1 MPRPAMRVLHA
12 RFRDVGGRPS
22 LAAPQSISAAD
33 RRRYR
38 RQPVPLHGLRVDPAS
53 GAASGGAFR
62 QMTTRWFGAPV
73 QRVEDDRL
81 LRGHGRFTDD
91 IGEGALEC
99 CFVRSPYAH
108 ARIKSI
114 DVTSAGEM
122 PGVVAVYTAAD
133 LPFGGVDL
141 PLLIPHPNLT
151 HGRTQRCLASEIVRY
166 AGEAVAFV
174 VAESR
179 YVAED
184 AAELVQVEYEPLPVV
199 ITLEDA
205 AVAEHLVHDDVA
217 GNVAADMLQEVGEMA
232 AALAA
237 APHRKSLHFRYERG
251 AASPM
256 EARAVWARWS
266 AAERKLTVYDSTQS
280 PTSIRGGLAVLFGLP
295 ESSVEVIAPDVGGG
309 FGPKIMLFYPDE
321 LLVPFAAMQLGRPVK
336 WTEDRQEHFT
346 AVNQERGQV
355 HEVEV
360 GFDGDG
366 HVLALD
372 VDFIHDGGAYTP
384 YGIILPIITAAQVPG
399 PYRVPNYRVRFR
411 DVYTNAI
418 PTSPYRGAGRPHA
431 CFVMERTLDAI
442 AAELGLDRIE
452 VRRRNLIQADQ
463 FPYEVG
469 VVWQDGNQVVYDSGD
484 YPALVQ
490 RALEMLGP
498 RPEGDHI
505 GMGLSPYVE
514 GTGVGPYEGAHVQVL
529 VSGKVVAFTGIP
541 NQGQAHATVW
551 AQIVADQLGVDVSDV
566 EVSSGDTRRFKW
578 GVGTF
583 ASRAAIMA
591 GNAMAVAAGMVAEKA
606 KVIAAEHL
614 EADPADLELAGGS
627 VRVKGSPDRGIPLAA
642 VAVLSNPMRYAFGG
656 GTEAATQF
664 TPKARPGPPLLKG
677 EQPGLEATGYFSPV
691 GSAWAAGCHAA
702 YVRVDPKSYRLE
714 ILKYVV
720 VHDCGRLINPL
731 VVEGQIEGG
740 VAQGIGGAFYERL
753 AYDADGQLRNA
764 SFMEFLMP
772 YATEIPPIEID
783 HIETPSPLN
792 PLGVKGAGEAGVI
805 PVGAVIASAIDEAL
819 GIPITEMPLSP
830 LKLFEAG
837 R

>member
-1 MPRPAMRVLHA
+1 V
-12 RFRDVGGRPS
+12 
-22 LAAPQSISAAD
+22 
-33 RRRYR
+33 
-38 RQPVPLHGLRVDPAS
+38 
-53 GAASGGAFR
+53 
-62 QMTTRWFGAPV
+62 TTRWFGARV

-81 LRGHGRFTDD
+81 LRGRGHFTDD
-91 IGEGALEC
+91 IDEGALESC
-99 CFVRSPYAH
+99 IVRSPFAH
-108 ARIKSI
+108 ASIKSI
-114 DVTSAGEM
+114 DVSAARAL
-122 PGVVAVYTAAD
+122 PGVKAVYLAAD
-133 LPFGGVDL
+133 LPFGHTDL
-141 PLLIPHPNLT
+141 PILIPHPNLT
-151 HGRTQRCLASEIVRY
+151 HGRTQRCLASEVVRY
-166 AGEAVAFV
+166 VGEAVAFV
-174 VAESR
+174 VAENR
-179 YVAED
+179 YIAED
-184 AAELVQVEYEPLPVV
+184 AADLVQVEYEPLPVV
-199 ITLEDA
+199 ITPEVA
-205 AVAEHLVHDDVA
+205 AIAEHLVHDDVP
-217 GNVAADMLQEVGEMA
+217 GNVAAELLQEAGDVKS
-232 AALAA
+232 ALAA
-237 APHRKSLHFRYERG
+237 APHRKRLRLRFERG

-256 EARAVWARWS
+256 EGRAVWARWS
-266 AAERKLTVYDSTQS
+266 ETEQRLTVFDSTQS
-280 PTSIRGGLAVLFGLP
+280 PTSIRSGLAVLFTLP
-295 ESSVEVIAPDVGGG
+295 ESDVDVIAADVGGG

-366 HVLALD
+366 RVLALD

-384 YGIILPIITAAQVPG
+384 YGIILPIISAAQVPG

-442 AAELGLDRIE
+442 AAELGLDRVE
-452 VRRRNLIQADQ
+452 VRRRNLIQPDQ

-484 YPALVQ
+484 YPALVN

-606 KVIAAEHL
+606 KLIAAEHL

-627 VRVKGSPDRGIPLAA
+627 VRVKGSPERGMPLAA

-664 TPKARPGPPLLKG
+664 TPKARSGPPLLEG

-702 YVRVDPKSYRLE
+702 YVRVDPKTFRLD

-792 PLGVKGAGEAGVI
+792 PLGIKGAGEAGVI
-805 PVGAVIASAIDEAL
+805 PVGAVLAAAIEEAL
-819 GIPITEMPLSP
+819 GVPITEMPLSP
-830 LKLFEAG
+830 LRLYELAQQ
-837 R
+837 RRSDPSP

>member
-1 MPRPAMRVLHA
+1 
-12 RFRDVGGRPS
+12 
-22 LAAPQSISAAD
+22 
-33 RRRYR
+33 
-38 RQPVPLHGLRVDPAS
+38 
-53 GAASGGAFR
+53 
-62 QMTTRWFGAPV
+62 MTTRWFGAPV

-91 IGEGALEC
+91 INETGQRALEC
-99 CFVRSPYAH
+99 CFVRSAYAH
-108 ARIKSI
+108 ARIRSI
-114 DVTSAGEM
+114 DASAAREM

-133 LPFGGVDL
+133 LPFGGLDL

-174 VAESR
+174 VATDR

-184 AAELVQVEYEPLPVV
+184 AAELVSIDYEPLPVV
-199 ITLEDA
+199 ITPEA
-205 AVAEHLVHDDVA
+205 AARADHLVHDDVP
-217 GNVAADMLQEVGEMA
+217 GNVAAEMLQEVGDVDA
-232 AALAA
+232 AMKSAA
-237 APHRKSLHFRYERG
+237 RRKQLRFRYERG

-256 EARAVWARWS
+256 EARAVWATWS
-266 AAERKLTVYDSTQS
+266 GEEHKLTVYDSTQS

-321 LLVPFAAMQLGRPVK
+321 LLVPFAAMQLGRAVK

-366 HVLALD
+366 RVVALSD
-372 VDFIHDGGAYTP
+372 DFVHDGGAYTP

-399 PYRVPNYRVRFR
+399 PYRIPNYRVRFR
-411 DVYTNAI
+411 DVYTNAT

-431 CFVMERTLDAI
+431 CFVMERTLDSI
-442 AAELGLDRIE
+442 ASELGLDRAE
-452 VRRRNLIQADQ
+452 VRRRNLIQPDQ

-469 VVWQDGNQVVYDSGD
+469 VAWQDGNTVVYDSGD
-484 YPALVQ
+484 YPRLLE

-498 RPEGDHI
+498 KPAGDNV
-505 GMGLSPYVE
+505 GMGLGIYVE

-529 VSGKVVAFTGIP
+529 VSGKVVAATGIP
-541 NQGQAHATVW
+541 SQGQAHATVW
-551 AQIVADQLGVDVSDV
+551 AQVVADELGVDVSDV
-566 EVSSGDTRRFKW
+566 EVSSGDTRRFSW

-583 ASRAAIMA
+583 ASRGAVTA
-591 GNAMAVAAGMVAEKA
+591 GNAMHVAARMVATRA
-606 KVIAAEHL
+606 KQIAAEQL
-614 EADPADLELAGGS
+614 EANPDDLELVGGR

-642 VAVLSNPMRYAFGG
+642 VAVLSNPVRYAFGG

-664 TPKARPGPPLLKG
+664 ASKPRPGPPLHEG
-677 EQPGLEATGYFSPV
+677 EQPGLEATGYYSPP
-691 GSAWAAGCHAA
+691 GSTWASGCHAA
-702 YVRVDPKSYRLE
+702 YVRVDPKTFRLE

-720 VHDCGRLINPL
+720 VHDCGRVINPL
-731 VVEGQIEGG
+731 VLQGQIEGG

-764 SFMEFLMP
+764 SFMEFLIP

-783 HIETPSPLN
+783 HFETPSPLN

-805 PVGAVIASAIDEAL
+805 PVGAVIAAAIEEAL
-819 GIPITEMPLSP
+819 GVPISEMPLSP
-830 LKLFEAG
+830 LKLYELSMLKK
-837 R
+837 

>member
-1 MPRPAMRVLHA
+1 
-12 RFRDVGGRPS
+12 
-22 LAAPQSISAAD
+22 
-33 RRRYR
+33 
-38 RQPVPLHGLRVDPAS
+38 
-53 GAASGGAFR
+53 
-62 QMTTRWFGAPV
+62 MTTRWFGAPV
-73 QRVEDDRL
+73 QRLEDERL
-81 LRGHGRFTDD
+81 LRGNGRYTDD

-108 ARIKSI
+108 ARITSV
-114 DVTSAGEM
+114 DVGAAREM

-151 HGRTQRCLASEIVRY
+151 HGRTQRCLASERVRY

-174 VAESR
+174 VADSR

-184 AAELVQVEYEPLPVV
+184 AAELVEVEYEPLPVV
-199 ITLEDA
+199 ITPETALS
-205 AVAEHLVHDDVA
+205 AEHLVHDDVP
-217 GNVAADMLQEVGEMA
+217 GNVAAEMLQEVGDVDAAMA
-232 AALAA
+232 G
-237 APHRKSLHFRYERG
+237 APHRMKLRLRYERG

-256 EARAVWARWS
+256 EARAIWATWS
-266 AAERKLTVYDSTQS
+266 ANERRLTVYDSTQS

-321 LLVPFAAMQLGRPVK
+321 LLVPFAAMQLRRPVK

-366 HVLALD
+366 RLLALSD
-372 VDFIHDGGAYTP
+372 DFIHDGGAYTP
-384 YGIILPIITAAQVPG
+384 YGIILPIIAAAQLPG
-399 PYRVPNYRVRFR
+399 PYRLPNYRVRFR
-411 DVYTNAI
+411 DLYTNAV

-442 AAELGLDRIE
+442 AKELKLDRVE
-452 VRRRNLIQADQ
+452 VRRRNMIQPDQ
-463 FPYEVG
+463 FPYDVG
-469 VVWQDGNQVVYDSGD
+469 VAWQDGNTVVYDSGN
-484 YPALVQ
+484 YPELLD
-490 RALEMLGP
+490 RALRRLGP
-498 RPEGDHI
+498 RPAGDNVGI
-505 GMGLSPYVE
+505 GVAVYVE

-529 VSGKVVAFTGIP
+529 VNGKVVAATGIP
-541 NQGQAHATVW
+541 SQGQAHATVW
-551 AQIVADQLGVDVSDV
+551 AQIVADELGVDPKDV
-566 EVSSGDTRRFKW
+566 EVTSGDTRRFPW

-583 ASRAAIMA
+583 ASRGAVTA
-591 GNAMAVAAGMVAEKA
+591 GNAMHVAARMVAEKA
-606 KVIAAEHL
+606 KAIAADHL
-614 EADPADLELAGGS
+614 EADPADVELAGG
-627 VRVKGSPDRGIPLAA
+627 RAFVKGSPDKGMPLGA
-642 VAVLSNPMRYAFGG
+642 VAVLSNPVRYAFGG

-664 TPKARPGPPLLKG
+664 AGRSRPGPPLQDG
-677 EQPGLEATGYFSPV
+677 EQPGLEATGYFSPA
-691 GSAWAAGCHAA
+691 GSTWASGCHAA
-702 YVRVDPKSYRLE
+702 YVRVDPKTFRLE

-720 VHDCGRLINPL
+720 VHDCGRVINPL
-731 VVEGQIEGG
+731 VLQGQIEGG

-753 AYDADGQLRNA
+753 AYDSDGQLRNA

-805 PVGAVIASAIDEAL
+805 PVGAVLASAIEEAL
-819 GIPITEMPLSP
+819 HVPITEMPQSP
-830 LKLFEAG
+830 LKLYEAFSKS
-837 R
+837 

>member
-1 MPRPAMRVLHA
+1 M
-12 RFRDVGGRPS
+12 GRGS
-22 LAAPQSISAAD
+22 GRGAC
-33 RRRYR
+33 RR
-38 RQPVPLHGLRVDPAS
+38 
-53 GAASGGAFR
+53 GAA
-62 QMTTRWFGAPV
+62 QVTTRWFGARV

-81 LRGHGRFTDD
+81 LRGHGHFTDD
-91 IGEGALEC
+91 IGEDALEC

-108 ARIKSI
+108 ARIVSI
-114 DVTSAGEM
+114 DASAAREM
-122 PGVVAVYTAAD
+122 AGVVAVYTAGD
-133 LPFGGVDL
+133 LPFGLVDL

-151 HGRTQRCLASEIVRY
+151 HGRTQRCLASEVVRY
-166 AGEAVAFV
+166 MGEAVAFV
-174 VAESR
+174 VAENR
-179 YVAED
+179 YIAED
-184 AAELVQVEYEPLPVV
+184 AADLVQVEYEPLPVV
-199 ITLEDA
+199 ITPEVA
-205 AVAEHLVHDDVA
+205 AAAEHLVHDDVP
-217 GNVAADMLQEVGEMA
+217 GNVAAELLQESGDVKS
-232 AALAA
+232 ALAA
-237 APHRKSLHFRYERG
+237 APYRKHLRLRFERG

-256 EARAVWARWS
+256 EGRAVWARWS
-266 AAERKLTVYDSTQS
+266 ETEHRLTVYDSTQS

-295 ESSVEVIAPDVGGG
+295 ESDVDVIAPDVGGG

-321 LLVPFAAMQLGRPVK
+321 LLVAFAAMQLGRPVK

-452 VRRRNLIQADQ
+452 VRRRNLLQPDQ

-484 YPALVQ
+484 YPALVS

-529 VSGKVVAFTGIP
+529 VSGKVVAATGIP

-566 EVSSGDTRRFKW
+566 EVSSGDTRRFRW

-591 GNAMAVAAGMVAEKA
+591 GNAMAVAAELVAEKA
-606 KVIAAEHL
+606 KLVAAEHL
-614 EADPADLELAGGS
+614 EADPADLA
-627 VRVKGSPDRGIPLAA
+627 LAA

-664 TPKARPGPPLLKG
+664 AAKPRPGPPLPAG
-677 EQPGLEATGYFSPV
+677 EEPGLEATGYFSPV

-702 YVRVDPKSYRLE
+702 YVRVDPKTFRLE

-772 YATEIPPIEID
+772 YATEIPKIEID

-792 PLGVKGAGEAGVI
+792 PLGIKGAGEAGVI
-805 PVGAVIASAIDEAL
+805 PVGAVIASAVEEAL
-819 GIPITEMPLSP
+819 GVPITEMPLSP
-830 LKLFEAG
+830 LKLFELT
-837 R
+837 RQRVSP

>member
-1 MPRPAMRVLHA
+1 V
-12 RFRDVGGRPS
+12 
-22 LAAPQSISAAD
+22 
-33 RRRYR
+33 
-38 RQPVPLHGLRVDPAS
+38 
-53 GAASGGAFR
+53 
-62 QMTTRWFGAPV
+62 TTRWFGAPV

-91 IGEGALEC
+91 INETGQRALEC
-99 CFVRSPYAH
+99 CFVRSAYAH
-108 ARIKSI
+108 ARIRSI
-114 DVTSAGEM
+114 DASAAREM

-133 LPFGGVDL
+133 LPFGGLDL

-174 VAESR
+174 VATDR

-184 AAELVQVEYEPLPVV
+184 AAELVSIDYEPLPVV
-199 ITLEDA
+199 ITPEA
-205 AVAEHLVHDDVA
+205 AARADHLVHDDVP
-217 GNVAADMLQEVGEMA
+217 GNVAAEMLQEVGDVDA
-232 AALAA
+232 AMKSAA
-237 APHRKSLHFRYERG
+237 RRKQLRFRYERG

-256 EARAVWARWS
+256 EARAVWATWS
-266 AAERKLTVYDSTQS
+266 GEEHKLTVYDSTQS

-366 HVLALD
+366 RVVALSD
-372 VDFIHDGGAYTP
+372 DFVHDGGAYTP

-399 PYRVPNYRVRFR
+399 PYRIPNYRVRFR
-411 DVYTNAI
+411 DVYTNAT

-431 CFVMERTLDAI
+431 CFVMERTLDSI
-442 AAELGLDRIE
+442 ASELGLDRAE
-452 VRRRNLIQADQ
+452 VRRRNLIQPDQ

-469 VVWQDGNQVVYDSGD
+469 VAWQDGNTVVYDSGD
-484 YPALVQ
+484 YPRLLE

-498 RPEGDHI
+498 KPAGDNV
-505 GMGLSPYVE
+505 GMGLGIYVE

-529 VSGKVVAFTGIP
+529 VSGKVVAATGIP
-541 NQGQAHATVW
+541 SQGQAHATVW
-551 AQIVADQLGVDVSDV
+551 AQVVADELGVDVSDV
-566 EVSSGDTRRFKW
+566 EVSSGDTRRFSW

-583 ASRAAIMA
+583 ASRGAVTA
-591 GNAMAVAAGMVAEKA
+591 GNAMHVAARMVATRA
-606 KVIAAEHL
+606 KQIAAEQL
-614 EADPADLELAGGS
+614 EANPDDLELVGGR

-642 VAVLSNPMRYAFGG
+642 VAVLSNPVRYAFGG

-664 TPKARPGPPLLKG
+664 ASKPRPGPPLHEG
-677 EQPGLEATGYFSPV
+677 EQPGLEATGYYSPP
-691 GSAWAAGCHAA
+691 GSTWASGCHAA
-702 YVRVDPKSYRLE
+702 YVRVEPKTFRLE

-720 VHDCGRLINPL
+720 VHDCGRVINPL
-731 VVEGQIEGG
+731 VLQGQIEGG

-764 SFMEFLMP
+764 SFMEFLIP

-783 HIETPSPLN
+783 HFETPSPLN

-805 PVGAVIASAIDEAL
+805 PVGAVIAAAIEEAL
-819 GIPITEMPLSP
+819 GVPISEMPLSP
-830 LKLFEAG
+830 LKLYELSMLKK
-837 R
+837 

>member
-1 MPRPAMRVLHA
+1 V
-12 RFRDVGGRPS
+12 
-22 LAAPQSISAAD
+22 
-33 RRRYR
+33 
-38 RQPVPLHGLRVDPAS
+38 
-53 GAASGGAFR
+53 
-62 QMTTRWFGAPV
+62 TTRWFGARV

-81 LRGHGRFTDD
+81 LRGNGRFTDD
-91 IGEGALEC
+91 IDEGALESYL
-99 CFVRSPYAH
+99 VRSPFAH

-114 DVTSAGEM
+114 DVTAARAV
-122 PGVVAVYTAAD
+122 PGVIAIYLAAD
-133 LPFGGVDL
+133 LPFGDKDL
-141 PLLIPHPNLT
+141 PILIPHPSLT
-151 HGRTQRCLASEIVRY
+151 HGRTQRCLASEVVRY
-166 AGEAVAFV
+166 VGEAVAFV
-174 VAESR
+174 VAENR
-179 YVAED
+179 YIAED
-184 AAELVQVEYEPLPVV
+184 AADLVEVDYEPLPVV
-199 ITLEDA
+199 ITPEVSA
-205 AVAEHLVHDDVA
+205 KAEHLVHDDVP
-217 GNVAADMLQEVGEMA
+217 GNLAAEMLQEVGDDVQS
-232 AALAA
+232 ALAA
-237 APHRKSLHFRYERG
+237 SPHRKTLHLRFERG
-251 AASPM
+251 AASPL
-256 EARAVWARWS
+256 EGRAMWAHWS
-266 AAERKLTVYDSTQS
+266 QPEHKLTVYDSTQS
-280 PTSIRGGLAVLFGLP
+280 PTSIRGGLAVLFGLA
-295 ESSVEVIAPDVGGG
+295 ESDVDVIAPDVGGG

-366 HVLALD
+366 RVLALSD
-372 VDFIHDGGAYTP
+372 DFVHDAGAYTP

-411 DVYTNAI
+411 DVYTNAT

-442 AAELGLDRIE
+442 AAELSIARVE
-452 VRRRNLIQADQ
+452 VRRRNLIAPDQ
-463 FPYEVG
+463 FPYELG
-469 VVWQDGNQVVYDSGD
+469 VAWQDGNKVVYDSGD
-484 YPALVQ
+484 YPALVD
-490 RALEMLGP
+490 RAVEMLGP

-529 VSGKVVAFTGIP
+529 VSGKVVAATGIP

-551 AQIVADQLGVDVSDV
+551 AQIVADQLGVEVADV
-566 EVSSGDTRRFKW
+566 EVTSGDTRKFQW

-583 ASRAAIMA
+583 ASRSAVTA

-606 KVIAAEHL
+606 KHIAAEHL
-614 EADPADLELAGGS
+614 EANADDLELVDGH

-642 VAVLSNPMRYAFGG
+642 VAVLANPMRYAFGG

-664 TPKARPGPPLLKG
+664 AARPRPGPPLADG
-677 EQPGLEATGYFSPV
+677 EQPGLEATGYYSPP
-691 GSAWAAGCHAA
+691 GSTWAAGCHAA
-702 YVRVDPKSYRLE
+702 YVRVDPRTFRLE

-720 VHDCGRLINPL
+720 VHDCGRLINPM

-772 YATEIPPIEID
+772 YATEIPAIEID

-792 PLGVKGAGEAGVI
+792 PLGIKGAGEAGVI
-805 PVGAVIASAIDEAL
+805 PVGAVLAAAIEEAL
-819 GIPITEMPLSP
+819 GVPISEMPLSP
-830 LKLFEAG
+830 LKLFELS